1 MNKNTTINS
10 ADGTPLNLV
19 RWEADS
25 PKAQV
30 LLLHGLAE
38 HMGRYEHVAATL
50 NAAGYSVAGLE
61 LRGHGHSG
69 GKRGHVEDWAD
80 YRADVRS
87 ALDELGEVFLVSH
100 SMGGIVTADSLL
112 HDSRGVRG
120 WVSSNPLLG
129 VRFEPPRWKVS
140 GSRLLNKLVPRLSLS
155 NELDTAWLSRDAQ
168 VVERYEADP
177 LVYGTVTPRW
187 YMSLIAAQERAF
199 SRAGELKT
207 PLMSFVGNGDKIC
220 SPEAT
225 KRFVDTCGS
234 EDKGHKVYEE
244 LYHELFNEPEKE
256 QVLADVVSWLDAH
269 A

>member
-80 YRADVRS
+80 YRADEIGRAS
-87 ALDELGEVFLVSH
+87 C
-100 SMGGIVTADSLL
+100 
-112 HDSRGVRG
+112 R
-120 WVSSNPLLG
+120 
-129 VRFEPPRWKVS
+129 
-140 GSRLLNKLVPRLSLS
+140 
-155 NELDTAWLSRDAQ
+155 
-168 VVERYEADP
+168 ER
-177 LVYGTVTPRW
+177 V
-187 YMSLIAAQERAF
+187 
-199 SRAGELKT
+199 
-207 PLMSFVGNGDKIC
+207 
-220 SPEAT
+220 
-225 KRFVDTCGS
+225 
-234 EDKGHKVYEE
+234 
-244 LYHELFNEPEKE
+244 
-256 QVLADVVSWLDAH
+256 
-269 A
+269 